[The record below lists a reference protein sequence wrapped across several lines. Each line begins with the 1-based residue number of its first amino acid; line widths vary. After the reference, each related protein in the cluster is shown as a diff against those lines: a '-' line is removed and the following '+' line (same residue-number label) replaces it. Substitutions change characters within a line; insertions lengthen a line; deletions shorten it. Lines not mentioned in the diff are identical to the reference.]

1 MDLCCVLRAK
11 PTLTINI
18 FSRQKIYKMTG
29 FIIYGFIDYSMHFL
43 QLNKIQGNF
52 MQIVFL
58 LVKKKKTDCQELSIS
73 KKESHSLSFE
83 EIMFFMRFVWN
94 TLHPI
99 LSGQIGWPPSM
110 TTSEKCACICKKYV
124 ARKGH
129 TCTNGVIL
137 PRFFFSAIDLLLHA
151 IDFG

>member
-1 MDLCCVLRAK
+1 
-11 PTLTINI
+11 
-18 FSRQKIYKMTG
+18 MTG

-58 LVKKKKTDCQELSIS
+58 LVKKKPDCQELSIS

-99 LSGQIGWPPSM
+99 LSGQIGGPPSM

>member
-11 PTLTINI
+11 PTLTNNI

-58 LVKKKKTDCQELSIS
+58 SVKKKTDCQELSI
-73 KKESHSLSFE
+73 
-83 EIMFFMRFVWN
+83 
-94 TLHPI
+94 
-99 LSGQIGWPPSM
+99 
-110 TTSEKCACICKKYV
+110 
-124 ARKGH
+124 
-129 TCTNGVIL
+129 
-137 PRFFFSAIDLLLHA
+137 
-151 IDFG
+151 

>member
-11 PTLTINI
+11 PTLTNNI

-58 LVKKKKTDCQELSIS
+58 LVKKKNRLSRVVDI
-73 KKESHSLSFE
+73 KKRESLSVF
-83 EIMFFMRFVWN
+83 
-94 TLHPI
+94 
-99 LSGQIGWPPSM
+99 
-110 TTSEKCACICKKYV
+110 
-124 ARKGH
+124 
-129 TCTNGVIL
+129 
-137 PRFFFSAIDLLLHA
+137 
-151 IDFG
+151 

>member
-1 MDLCCVLRAK
+1 
-11 PTLTINI
+11 
-18 FSRQKIYKMTG
+18 
-29 FIIYGFIDYSMHFL
+29 
-43 QLNKIQGNF
+43 

-58 LVKKKKTDCQELSIS
+58 LVKKKKNIFSRVGQY

-83 EIMFFMRFVWN
+83 EIMLFMRFVWN

-99 LSGQIGWPPSM
+99 LSGQIGWPPSL
-110 TTSEKCACICKKYV
+110 TTSEKCACICKKFV

-137 PRFFFSAIDLLLHA
+137 LRFFFSAIDLLLHA
-151 IDFG
+151 IDFD

>member
-1 MDLCCVLRAK
+1 
-11 PTLTINI
+11 
-18 FSRQKIYKMTG
+18 
-29 FIIYGFIDYSMHFL
+29 
-43 QLNKIQGNF
+43 
-52 MQIVFL
+52 
-58 LVKKKKTDCQELSIS
+58 
-73 KKESHSLSFE
+73 
-83 EIMFFMRFVWN
+83 MRFVWN

-137 PRFFFSAIDLLLHA
+137 LRFFFSAIDLLLHA
-151 IDFG
+151 IDFGSAITFLFAFCGSAFSASHLESVTFFMNYPYNILILSLQ

>member
-58 LVKKKKTDCQELSIS
+58 LVKKKNRLSRVVDI
-73 KKESHSLSFE
+73 KKRESLSVF
-83 EIMFFMRFVWN
+83 
-94 TLHPI
+94 
-99 LSGQIGWPPSM
+99 
-110 TTSEKCACICKKYV
+110 
-124 ARKGH
+124 
-129 TCTNGVIL
+129 
-137 PRFFFSAIDLLLHA
+137 
-151 IDFG
+151 